1 MGSQELAGFRREV
14 RLRACQRI
22 LWRHCI
28 RADRGPTACD
38 RFSLPGGW
46 GFLHDEGR
54 LQRGPSEGSP
64 RVCAHCPPS
73 AIRNHVGGDAGA
85 APRASSDHY
94 QLLPGFGRQRA
105 QGLLSSVIENQGNRL
120 AKIRQ
125 TFLARL
131 SLPIGAWHFSAI
143 PDIPWAVLLDDRRE
157 FVAHSPILPPEG
169 WNRIQRTPRP
179 RRSSAS
185 RFSR

>member
-1 MGSQELAGFRREV
+1 M
-14 RLRACQRI
+14 
-22 LWRHCI
+22 
-28 RADRGPTACD
+28 
-38 RFSLPGGW
+38 
-46 GFLHDEGR
+46 
-54 LQRGPSEGSP
+54 
-64 RVCAHCPPS
+64 CAHCPPS
-73 AIRNHVGGDAGA
+73 AIRNHVGGDGGA

-157 FVAHSPILPPEG
+157 FVAHFFILPLRRRSRICFDPESAWPVHREAPATEAG
-169 WNRIQRTPRP
+169 RNAGCVACPRNP
-179 RRSSAS
+179 RRWPLVTS
-185 RFSR
+185 RTVFRDRVFHALRGESERLDHPYTRR